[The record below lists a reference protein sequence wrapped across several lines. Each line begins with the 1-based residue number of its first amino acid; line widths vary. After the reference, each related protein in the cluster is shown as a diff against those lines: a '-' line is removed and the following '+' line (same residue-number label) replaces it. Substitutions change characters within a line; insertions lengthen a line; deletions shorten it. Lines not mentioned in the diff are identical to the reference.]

1 MAFIMTEDCWKS
13 WWRQTNSV
21 PDKIA
26 LEKEEEVVEEEELNL
41 G

>member
-1 MAFIMTEDCWKS
+1 MAFIMTEDCWKCG
-13 WWRQTNSV
+13 WRQTNSV
-21 PDKIA
+21 PDKIV